1 MALEEQ
7 NMTDMMQ
14 HPIGCTLNEPDLAKR
29 RPGLFTDLARRRQE
43 ARPRLEA
50 EQAPGA

>member
-7 NMTDMMQ
+7 NMADMTQ
-14 HPIGCTLNEPDLAKR
+14 HPVGCTLNEPDFAER
-29 RPGLFTDLARRRQE
+29 RPGPFTDLAQRRQE
-43 ARPRLEA
+43 ARPRLET